1 MKRTLLLFLILP
13 LILVGC
19 KAKDTTAQISTTT
32 QPVYEF
38 TTALCSGTSLK
49 VCQLV
54 TESISCLHD
63 YTLQVSQMRA
73 IEESELLIISGAGL
87 EDFLFD
93 AINTSHSQIDA
104 SRGIEAYHCEEHDHE
119 HTTYDHFHE
128 TDPHIWLSPKNAM
141 IMAENICNGL
151 KKQYPEYAPTFDFNL
166 SKLLEQLKELQNYG
180 NQTLSQLQ
188 CRELITFHDGFA
200 YFADAFDLAI
210 LKAVEEE
217 SGSEASASEII
228 ALINLVYEYQLPA
241 IFTEINGSTSAA
253 AIIAAE
259 TGIPVFQLDMALSGS
274 SYFDAMYC
282 NINTIKEALG

>member
-13 LILVGC
+13 LILTGC
-19 KAKDTTAQISTTT
+19 KTKESTAQIATTT

-38 TTALCSGTSLK
+38 TTALCAGTGLR

-54 TESISCLHD
+54 TENVSCLHD

-73 IEESELLIISGAGL
+73 IEKAEVIVISGAGL
-87 EDFLFD
+87 EDFLID
-93 AINTSHSQIDA
+93 SINYSTTQIDA
-104 SRGIEAYHCEEHDHE
+104 SYGIETFHCEEHNHE
-119 HTTYDHFHE
+119 HTDHDHFHE
-128 TDPHIWLSPKNAM
+128 IDPHIWLSPTNAM

-151 KKQYPEYAPTFDFNL
+151 KKQYPEHSSVFDYNL
-166 SKLLEQLKELQNYG
+166 SELLEQLEKLQAYG

-217 SGSEASASEII
+217 SGSEASASEIV
-228 ALINLVYEYQLPA
+228 ALVNLVYEYQLPA
-241 IFTEINGSTSAA
+241 IFTESNGNTSAA
-253 AIIAAE
+253 TIIAAE
-259 TGIPVFQLDMALSGS
+259 TGIPIFQLDMALSGN
-274 SYFDAMYC
+274 SYFETMYC
-282 NINTIKEALG
+282 NINTIKEAMG